1 MDLAIQLTGA
11 VLILVAFV
19 AMQMGR
25 ISSTGVSYLVA
36 NMLGSVLLGIN
47 AVNGEQWGFVLL
59 EVVWFAVSVW
69 SLFRLFTG
77 RTFDATH

>member
-1 MDLAIQLTGA
+1 MDLAIQLTGRSF
-11 VLILVAFV
+11 ILVAFV

-36 NMLGSVLLGIN
+36 NMLGSLLLAID
-47 AVNGEQWGFVLL
+47 ALNGEQWGFVLL

-69 SLFRLFTG
+69 SLVRVLTG
-77 RTFDATH
+77 RTVDPAH

>member
-11 VLILVAFV
+11 VLILVAFA

-59 EVVWFAVSVW
+59 EVVWFAVSAW
-69 SLFRLFTG
+69 SLVRVLTR
-77 RTFDATH
+77 RTVDPAR

>member
-1 MDLAIQLTGA
+1 MDLAIQLIGA

-19 AMQMGR
+19 AMQMGK

-36 NMLGSVLLGIN
+36 NMLGSALLAIN
-47 AVNGEQWGFVLL
+47 ALNGEQWGFVLL

-77 RTFDATH
+77 RAIDSAH